1 MSSIYP
7 GYMSTGTASQG
18 TSSTMLL
25 QSPQPMASYMS
36 SFHYPAQLH
45 AVSTGIAPTSSTE
58 PLTPTATSGH
68 LPGFHTL
75 RPAPMHLPNYVSRTV
90 PSASLGSRPPYTT
103 LHTGGVAPATGQKS

>member
-7 GYMSTGTASQG
+7 GYISTASQG
-18 TSSTMLL
+18 SSSTMLL

-36 SFHYPAQLH
+36 NFHYPAQAH
-45 AVSTGIAPTSSTE
+45 TASAGIAPSSSAE
-58 PLTPTATSGH
+58 PLTPTSTTGH

-75 RPAPMHLPNYVSRTV
+75 RPAPMHLPNYVSRAV
-90 PSASLGSRPPYTT
+90 PSASLGSRPPYAA